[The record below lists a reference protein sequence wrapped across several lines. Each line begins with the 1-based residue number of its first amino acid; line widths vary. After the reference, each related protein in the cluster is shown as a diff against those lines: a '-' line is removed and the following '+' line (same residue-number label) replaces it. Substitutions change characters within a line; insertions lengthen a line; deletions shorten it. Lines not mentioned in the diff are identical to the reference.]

1 MKHLSSSDFQ
11 IEFLIVVVNE
21 FKKETFMANK
31 IKKILTQVK
40 WYFFS
45 FVLAIKKKIKIDFVN

>member
-45 FVLAIKKKIKIDFVN
+45 FVLAIKKKNQN